1 MGEHV
6 SQQLYFVQSDI
17 LGRSF
22 IYRTSKNID
31 MEIKQLGG
39 KFVVIDGTPVA
50 VWLMDEEGTL
60 TLYQITEMQYSELE
74 KLSENNTNV

>member
-1 MGEHV
+1 
-6 SQQLYFVQSDI
+6 
-17 LGRSF
+17 
-22 IYRTSKNID
+22 